1 MNTEESAAKQKS
13 RNQWLQLGDTN
24 SAYFFASAKSRM
36 AQNKIR
42 NLVSSNGDMLQT
54 EDDIKKEITCFY
66 KQLLRS
72 AANHLPV
79 INPEIMKE
87 GQFLNRDMQLML
99 IEPVTRQE
107 IV

>member
-1 MNTEESAAKQKS
+1 MQLSKNQETNDYSWETQTQLISLPQQKS
-13 RNQWLQLGDTN
+13 RIT
-24 SAYFFASAKSRM
+24 
-36 AQNKIR
+36 QNKIR